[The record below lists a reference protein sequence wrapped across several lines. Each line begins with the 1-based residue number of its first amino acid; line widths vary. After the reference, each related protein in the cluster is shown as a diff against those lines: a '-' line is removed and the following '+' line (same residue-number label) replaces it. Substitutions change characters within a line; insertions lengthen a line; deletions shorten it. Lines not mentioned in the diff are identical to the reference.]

1 MYDDEAKA
9 KEQENLRNPKNRF
22 LGLFCHAK
30 EIDNSWGCGWSF
42 ATGVIMFSIIIGIAS
57 LADIYYVAKQ
67 EIFKAEVSGLF
78 KIMLIIKIAS
88 DLISFIGIGIACY
101 AVNASN
107 YTYSIVCYYVIVLSF
122 LLNTIY
128 LCYAIIAIFSY
139 FKFIGAFI
147 IPWGILEFGL
157 LMFCW
162 ILFANQVYI
171 GRQRRNAMQNQSG
184 Y

>member
-1 MYDDEAKA
+1 
-9 KEQENLRNPKNRF
+9 
-22 LGLFCHAK
+22 
-30 EIDNSWGCGWSF
+30 
-42 ATGVIMFSIIIGIAS
+42 MFSIVIGIAS
-57 LADIYYVAKQ
+57 LADIYYVAKK
-67 EIFKAEVSGLF
+67 EIFSQSDVSGFF
-78 KIMLIIKIAS
+78 KFMLVIKIAS

-128 LCYAIIAIFSY
+128 LVYAIIAIFSY
-139 FKFIGAFI
+139 FKYIGIFL

-162 ILFANQVYI
+162 ILFANQVYV
-171 GRQRRNAMQNQSG
+171 GRQRRNALTNQSG